1 MGKSPVT
8 VAKHAG
14 GEGTL
19 HQVPCVCLCLLV
31 GLVICVIFS
40 VRSGFC
46 YAHSHALL
54 LPFDFYITSFYTYI
68 YSAGHSSFA
77 GTSSDPAVQHKVV
90 GKSGD
95 DDSAAVE
102 NKNPPTMGAQQ
113 QQQQQQ
119 PSPSSGGAGVGGS
132 SSASGA
138 VPPPRSWSLKDFEV
152 GKPLGRG
159 KFGSVYLA
167 REKQSQFIVALKV
180 LTKSELQ
187 AHKVEHQLRRE
198 IEIQS
203 HLRHP
208 NILRLYGYF
217 HDDTRVYLILEYA
230 PGGELYKQLQKHKKF
245 PPCRVAAIVKCL
257 AKALN
262 HCHKRGVIHRDL
274 KPENLLLDANGD
286 VKIADFGWCVH
297 ALSSRRTTLCGTL
310 DYLAPE
316 MVKGSPHTDKVDVWS
331 LGVLM
336 YELLYGDP
344 PFLAQGHGETYRR
357 IVEVDLHFPEPDA
370 KMDQA
375 STRSMES
382 ARNLIQQLL
391 VKNPE
396 ERMRLEDVLLHPWI
410 VREGMP

>member
-1 MGKSPVT
+1 MPAHAAMAMMASAPPPLLSMENLPSSSSPSKRLSPVT
-8 VAKHAG
+8 VTKHAG
-14 GEGTL
+14 GE
-19 HQVPCVCLCLLV
+19 
-31 GLVICVIFS
+31 
-40 VRSGFC
+40 
-46 YAHSHALL
+46 
-54 LPFDFYITSFYTYI
+54 
-68 YSAGHSSFA
+68 

-95 DDSAAVE
+95 NDSAAVE

-119 PSPSSGGAGVGGS
+119 PSPSSGGAGVGAGVGGS

-375 STRSMES
+375 SARSMES
-382 ARNLIQQLL
+382 ARNLIRQLL

>member
-1 MGKSPVT
+1 
-8 VAKHAG
+8 
-14 GEGTL
+14 
-19 HQVPCVCLCLLV
+19 
-31 GLVICVIFS
+31 
-40 VRSGFC
+40 
-46 YAHSHALL
+46 
-54 LPFDFYITSFYTYI
+54 
-68 YSAGHSSFA
+68 
-77 GTSSDPAVQHKVV
+77 
-90 GKSGD
+90 
-95 DDSAAVE
+95 
-102 NKNPPTMGAQQ
+102 MGAQQ

-119 PSPSSGGAGVGGS
+119 PSPSSGGAGVGAGVGGS

-375 STRSMES
+375 SARSMES
-382 ARNLIQQLL
+382 ARNLIRQLL